1 MRAAVHALLVLAG
14 VVAGLGASL
23 AISAAASPV
32 SPTPVVREARSD
44 PPREARVADRPAA
57 PPQERSLSGQEV
69 AAIVR
74 AEIERDRAG
83 RRSDAAAGERE
94 AVWTPAQEAAAVE
107 SYALLS
113 EHADRAAAE
122 GRWTDADRDVA
133 MEHIGRLDPERR
145 AEFQD
150 RLIRAINAGR
160 VAVLSNGA
168 PWW

>member
-14 VVAGLGASL
+14 VVVGLGASL
-23 AISAAASPV
+23 ALSAAASP
-32 SPTPVVREARSD
+32 PPPAPVVREARVE
-44 PPREARVADRPAA
+44 PPREVRAAERPVTSSH
-57 PPQERSLSGQEV
+57 ERSLSGQEI

-74 AEIERDRAG
+74 AEIERDRAERG
-83 RRSDAAAGERE
+83 SDATATARE
-94 AVWTPAQEAAAVE
+94 AAWTPSQEAAAVE

-122 GRWTDADRDVA
+122 GRWTDADRDAA
-133 MEHIGRLDPERR
+133 MEHLGRLDPERR

-150 RLIRAINAGR
+150 RLIRAINAGHI
-160 VAVLSNGA
+160 AVVSNGA